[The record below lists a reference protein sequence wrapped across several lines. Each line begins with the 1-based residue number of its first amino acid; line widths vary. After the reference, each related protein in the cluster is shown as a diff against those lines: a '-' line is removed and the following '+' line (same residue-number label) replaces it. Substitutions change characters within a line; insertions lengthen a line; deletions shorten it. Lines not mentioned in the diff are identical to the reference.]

1 MAWPVMLARESTILL
16 TGVNGCEFGTKVRR
30 NFPIG
35 KYLVNSCL
43 IIRNIPDREILLA
56 YSPVVVE
63 NFPNGETEQ
72 AMTFIRSPQQLGDAL
87 RAARKQLGLTQPQL
101 ALAAG
106 VGVRFI
112 VDLEAGKPT
121 LRLENVLRVID
132 ALGGEVQ
139 LSGLPSSVTNDQRE
153 GGDHGA

>member
-1 MAWPVMLARESTILL
+1 MTSIKT
-16 TGVNGCEFGTKVRR
+16 
-30 NFPIG
+30 
-35 KYLVNSCL
+35 
-43 IIRNIPDREILLA
+43 
-56 YSPVVVE
+56 
-63 NFPNGETEQ
+63 TEQ
-72 AMTFIRSPQQLGDAL
+72 LGNAL

-132 ALGGEVQ
+132 ALGGELQ
-139 LSGLPSSVTNDQRE
+139 LSGLSFTVAMPQRE
-153 GGDHGA
+153 ANDHGA